1 MERSQLVKPGLF
13 SVGVAADSRRGE
25 FDFGNESLVL
35 QGMRPDF
42 VFIGDSITHLWEL
55 QAYFGGTGKVLINRG
70 IGGDVSTFVRK
81 RFEADVIQ
89 LQPKCVVMK
98 IGTNDLG
105 WALEQLSP
113 AISEVIFEND
123 SAMLDRAKAAGIT
136 MALCSILPVWGPSWY
151 PSDEF
156 SKLKNAQIVALNAR
170 LKQLAEEKGAIWVDY
185 HSQMVGEDGQL
196 RPELAD
202 DGVHPHH
209 FGYAIMADVLRKTF
223 SEHSV
228 TI

>member
-1 MERSQLVKPGLF
+1 MF
-13 SVGVAADSRRGE
+13 SVGVAADGRRGE
-25 FDFGNESLVL
+25 FDFGNESLLL
-35 QGMRPDF
+35 QGTRPDF

-70 IGGDVSTFVRK
+70 IGGDISTFVRK

-89 LQPKCVVMK
+89 LQPNYVVMK

-105 WALEQLSP
+105 WALEQLNP
-113 AISEVIFEND
+113 AISDTIFDND
-123 SAMLDRAKAAGIT
+123 SAMLDRAKEAGIT
-136 MALCSILPVWGPSWY
+136 MALCSILPIWGPSWY

-156 SKLKNAQIVALNAR
+156 SARKNAQIVALNGR
-170 LKQLAEEKGAIWVDY
+170 LRQLAEEKSAIWVDY

-209 FGYAIMADVLRKTF
+209 FGYALMADILRKTLAA
-223 SEHSV
+223 HSV
-228 TI
+228 EL